1 MTNGFKK
8 KIAVLLSLFHEEGRQ
23 RKGHDGQT
31 AEGKEGKDDE
41 LASDEDE
48 ESTARIWSWI
58 RRKKRRLN
66 LWGTRWTRIIVNL
79 MKIKI
84 GRYALFFS

>member
-1 MTNGFKK
+1 MDFFNKD
-8 KIAVLLSLFHEEGRQ
+8 AVLPLLFHEGRQ

-31 AEGKEGKDDE
+31 EEGKEGKHDE

-48 ESTARIWSWI
+48 DSTARIWSWI

-66 LWGTRWTRIIVNL
+66 LWWTRIIMSL
-79 MKIKI
+79 MKIRLDKI
-84 GRYALFFS
+84 GRYAFFS